1 MYRSLNELLLSD
13 NLLFQLKEIGVLLWI
28 FLIVVHDL
36 AHNMR
41 RDLVVLGDV
50 HHELVLVEIHVG
62 YGISRLR
69 RNLFQRALLALGMHS
84 RL

>member
-1 MYRSLNELLLSD
+1 MYRSLDELLFSD
-13 NLLFQLKEIGVLLWI
+13 DLLFQLEEVGVLLWI
-28 FLIVVHDL
+28 SLIVVHDL

-62 YGISRLR
+62 YGISCLWRDL
-69 RNLFQRALLALGMHS
+69 LQRALLALGMHS

>member
-1 MYRSLNELLLSD
+1 M
-13 NLLFQLKEIGVLLWI
+13 
-28 FLIVVHDL
+28 HDL
-36 AHNMR
+36 AHNLR

-62 YGISRLR
+62 YGISCLWWD
-69 RNLFQRALLALGMHS
+69 LLQRALLALGMQS